1 MPLRGFSGESRPP
14 VQPGGHGSSEPLP
27 TAGVRPH
34 RSPRWGEGG
43 AGKHLLGSGTL
54 VSPCLLGLCE
64 AGPVLS
70 WDCGGPQELLAG
82 FSLLGEL
89 EEEEDEDEEKVTP
102 VRPGGLVAVFCPVRL
117 FRQTG
122 QLSCCVA
129 TEWEKGAVQNPVGRG
144 GPVTVAARSPAPARA
159 RCSRRGTGGCTAAAA
174 RARPARSRPCTR
186 GTPARSLWGQSGSP

>member
-1 MPLRGFSGESRPP
+1 MGWGGRGT
-14 VQPGGHGSSEPLP
+14 H
-27 TAGVRPH
+27 AA
-34 RSPRWGEGG
+34 PRCLWGEPASCAAWRPRVIRASAHSWGAATPESTVGG
-43 AGKHLLGSGTL
+43 RGSTSWALGHW
-54 VSPCLLGLCE
+54 SPCACRACVRRVLCSLGT
-64 AGPVLS
+64 A
-70 WDCGGPQELLAG
+70 GGPQELLAG

-122 QLSCCVA
+122 QLSCCVG
-129 TEWEKGAVQNPVGRG
+129 TEWEKGAVQNLVGRG

-159 RCSRRGTGGCTAAAA
+159 QYSRRGTGGCTAAAA

-186 GTPARSLWGQSGSP
+186 GTPARSL